1 VQAAETGDLVNVM
14 RCLALGVPAAWV
26 HSDRDGQ
33 TALHVACAAG
43 QLAVAEFLILN
54 GDIRGFAVLLV
65 LCDDESP
72 SACVWLSLIWFGP
85 SGAPIL
91 GTDDRGKSCV
101 DVADAAGQ
109 AEISLWLSKRLKD
122 GCS

>member
-1 VQAAETGDLVNVM
+1 
-14 RCLALGVPAAWV
+14 VPAAWV
-26 HSDRDGQ
+26 HGEHDGQ
-33 TALHVACAAG
+33 TALHFACAAG

-54 GDIRGFAVLLV
+54 GELPSVWCRVVWIVRRGTSLV
-65 LCDDESP
+65 
-72 SACVWLSLIWFGP
+72 SLRDTT
-85 SGAPIL
+85 GAPIL